1 MSCTDPPLFP
11 ALQDRIQPDTL
22 VKIGTGTPRF
32 VVGYWSIHG
41 LGAPLRMML
50 SASGVTC
57 YWVAMY
63 DVLEMQDGGDRDEG
77 WNKNSWK
84 KDKVWMTQ
92 ECNPFMNL
100 PFLIDVQ
107 EQQVLVQ
114 TNSLL
119 SYLGRELNMM
129 GSTKLEMAKCEELLG
144 EIYDVHNNMVGFAY
158 GDSSGTPEG
167 CLGGAQASLKKL
179 EAHLGRCSAATCLV
193 GNKLT
198 APDFHLYEMLF
209 QYDALA
215 RHYKL
220 GDFLE
225 SYPKLAAYKTC
236 IERLPE
242 LQSYLNSSLHK
253 ELPFNNVMARF
264 GSDPSENAYQRG
276 QKTPWM
282 QQGVVLFETK

>member
-1 MSCTDPPLFP
+1 MSSTDLPLVP
-11 ALQDRIQPDTL
+11 ALQDRIKPDTL
-22 VKIGTGTPRF
+22 VKIGSGTPRF
-32 VVGYWSIHG
+32 VLGYWSIRG
-41 LGAPLRMML
+41 LAAPLRMLL
-50 SASGVTC
+50 SASGVC

-63 DVLEMQDGGDRDEG
+63 DVLEDGDEG
-77 WNKNSWK
+77 WNMNSWK
-84 KDKVWMTQ
+84 ADKAWMKQ
-92 ECNPFMNL
+92 QCNPFMNL

-107 EQQVLVQ
+107 EQEVLVQ
-114 TNSLL
+114 TNALM

-129 GSTKLEMAKCEELLG
+129 GSTKLEMAKCEELMC
-144 EIYDVHNNMVGFAY
+144 EIYDVRNTMVGFVY
-158 GDSSGTPEG
+158 GASGTADG
-167 CLGGAQASLKKL
+167 CVGGAQASMKKL
-179 EAHLGRCSAATCLV
+179 EVHLGRSAATCLV